1 MSNTMPDVQE
11 MDMKYERFYLVP
23 WPDYQKFE
31 ELDPEQVYVFPTYI
45 DHKPVCFVDAMWVGN
60 DYDDEG

>member
-1 MSNTMPDVQE
+1 MEKTLPDIQE

-31 ELDPEQVYVFPTYI
+31 ELDPEQVYMFPTCI
-45 DHKPVCFVDAMWVGN
+45 DHKPVCFVDAEWVGR
-60 DYDDEG
+60 DYED